1 MKTLIT
7 ISLVILGYF
16 GYSQTPNQIVAN
28 FAKQNEGKTVG
39 NGVCF
44 DLINAALSQIDSNWI
59 QGSVWSELKNEG
71 LSYGEEVNF
80 IKRGTGSDSV
90 LGIQAEVKF
99 EKLMEGDIILFEN
112 RVEEGVKADSHIGI
126 IVADEEGNMMIAH
139 QNVIEN
145 GVLVKSVVIE
155 DISGYF
161 YEKDGSSTQTIKVF
175 RPKSKYNTA
184 FSKVLSKKYKL
195 EIEDGQVFLV
205 W

>member
-1 MKTLIT
+1 MKNLIT

-16 GYSQTPNQIVAN
+16 GYSQTPNEIVAN
-28 FAKQNEGKTVG
+28 FAKANEGKKVG

-80 IKRGTGSDSV
+80 IKRGTGSDSI
-90 LGIQAEVKF
+90 LGIKATVKF
-99 EKLMEGDIILFEN
+99 EKLMEGDIILFES
-112 RVEEGVKADSHIGI
+112 RYEDGVKADSHIGI
-126 IVADEEGNMMIAH
+126 IVADKDGNMMIAH

-145 GVLVKSVVIE
+145 GVLVKSVIIE

-175 RPKSKYNTA
+175 RPKSKYNTGL
-184 FSKVLSKKYKL
+184 SKVLSKKYKL
-195 EIEDGQVFLV
+195 EIEEGQVFLV